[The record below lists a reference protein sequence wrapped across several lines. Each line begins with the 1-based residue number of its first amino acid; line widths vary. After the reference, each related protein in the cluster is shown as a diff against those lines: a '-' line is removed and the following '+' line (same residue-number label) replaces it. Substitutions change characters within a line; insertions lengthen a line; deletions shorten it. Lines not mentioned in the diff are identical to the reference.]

1 MISDQVTLVT
11 EDDVVIGALDKYE
24 AHRVPAQL
32 HRAVSV
38 FLFRT
43 GSQGPELLIQ
53 QRSSAKI
60 VGALQWAN
68 TACGNVWPGE
78 AYEQCATRRLKNELG
93 ISRTSLQDL
102 YTLRYAAPC
111 NEQYAENEIDHVF
124 VGWYNGLVSLHPDE
138 VAAVEWVA
146 WDTVVQFQGFATR
159 PLAPW
164 FSIMLQEDALVSQIT
179 SFVKARK

>member
-1 MISDQVTLVT
+1 MILDQVTLVT

-32 HRAVSV
+32 HRAISV

-53 QRSSAKI
+53 QRSSTKI

-78 AYEQCATRRLKNELG
+78 TYEQCAARRLEKELG
-93 ISRTSLQDL
+93 IVSSSLQDI
-102 YTLRYAAPC
+102 YTLRYAVPC
-111 NEQYAENEIDHVF
+111 NEQYAENEIDHIF
-124 VGWYNGLVSLHPDE
+124 VGWYTGLVSPHPDE
-138 VAAVEWVA
+138 VATIEWVT
-146 WDTVVQFQGFATR
+146 WDSVIQLQTFATR

-164 FSIMLQEDALVSQIT
+164 FTILLQEEALVSLIT
-179 SFVKARK
+179 SFVKTRK